1 MNPLRRFS
9 LYLWILLSNLPPISV
24 GRLLMPVIF
33 LSSWTVLQAAQVSA
47 PVAFVWAGVF
57 AQAAQIWGALPVTT
71 RRHHHTFDFTR
82 STASWALAIQICV
95 LVIQVWWCEPWLS
108 QKLVTIYCAVYAAV
122 MALGVWGDRDILNRF
137 APASKD
143 SDVSLE
149 FRRHVLML
157 SALVVILVIVVN
169 ETLLVL
175 NTTLATRVA
184 ALSVL
189 PIVLHYFLQLRCA

>member
-1 MNPLRRFS
+1 M
-9 LYLWILLSNLPPISV
+9 
-24 GRLLMPVIF
+24 
-33 LSSWTVLQAAQVSA
+33 
-47 PVAFVWAGVF
+47 
-57 AQAAQIWGALPVTT
+57 
-71 RRHHHTFDFTR
+71 
-82 STASWALAIQICV
+82 
-95 LVIQVWWCEPWLS
+95 
-108 QKLVTIYCAVYAAV
+108 VTIYCAVYAAV